1 MYIMF
6 TRYSKI
12 LLSLVTLFVISSC
25 HKQAVTY
32 SQLVQLQKVTVG
44 NISLT
49 IQGPNKDLPPDSI
62 IILQFDRRL
71 DTSTVRKNIL
81 LQGSDQL
88 PVFFSLSFSSDL
100 SAARLTPLPS
110 LHGLA
115 TYSLAVSS
123 GLKGAS
129 GESFNGAV
137 YTFTTGNG
145 KLKLET
151 ITVNNIPFPANA
163 HPVNIDIN
171 NLDIRLSFSFPL
183 DTTNSAANFTL
194 SGNQVVKVAFS
205 ADYKSVTV
213 TNTTPLK
220 GYAKYYFTVMNSL
233 KGKNGFTYDGYYNY
247 FNTALDSTSK
257 FPPIP
262 DEDLLTLIQE
272 KTFRY
277 FYDFA
282 HPACGMARERNSS
295 GDVVTTGGSGF
306 GIMALVVGMN
316 RNFITRD
323 QGIARLGKVLTF
335 LETCDRFHGAWPHW
349 MNGNTGKVV
358 PFADKDDGGDIVET
372 SYMIEGLFTIRQYL
386 DSTNVDEKSLV
397 NRINALANGVEYD
410 WYTRGENVLYW
421 NWSPDYGWAINV
433 KVQGYNE
440 TLITYI
446 LGAASHTHSIS
457 AAVYQ
462 QGYARNGAIR
472 NGKSFYGYVLP
483 LGEDYGGPLFFT
495 HYTYLGLDPRNLSDQ
510 YANYWEQNVNQS
522 MINYSYCAADP
533 RHYQGYSTHCWGLT
547 ASDNPWGYDAQ
558 SPTNDLGVI
567 TPTAAVSAL
576 PYTPVQSMNA
586 IKHFYYIL
594 GDRLWGEYGFYDAF
608 DVTEGWWADS
618 YLAIDEGPIIC
629 MIENYRS
636 QLLWTLFTSSPE
648 VQASLQ
654 KLGFSY

>member
-1 MYIMF
+1 
-6 TRYSKI
+6 
-12 LLSLVTLFVISSC
+12 
-25 HKQAVTY
+25 
-32 SQLVQLQKVTVG
+32 VTVG
-44 NISLT
+44 NTPLT
-49 IQGPNKDLPPDSI
+49 LRGPNKNLPADSAI
-62 IILQFDRRL
+62 NLQFDLKL
-71 DTSTVRKNIL
+71 DPSTVANSLLLSGPGQVPVLSNIRL
-81 LQGSDQL
+81 SPD
-88 PVFFSLSFSSDL
+88 FSGI
-100 SAARLTPLPS
+100 RLTPLQ
-110 LHGLA
+110 GLQGL
-115 TYSLAVSS
+115 TNYTLKISS
-123 GLKGAS
+123 VIKGAC
-129 GESFNGAV
+129 GESFSGAV
-137 YTFTTGNG
+137 YSFTTING
-145 KLKLET
+145 KLKIET
-151 ITVNNIPFPANA
+151 ITVNNTPFPANV
-163 HPVNIDIN
+163 HPYNIGFK
-171 NLDIRLSFSFPL
+171 NLNIQLSFSNPL
-183 DTTNSAANFTL
+183 DTANYKSNFTL
-194 SGNQVVKVAFS
+194 SGNQVLNIVFS
-205 ADYKSVTV
+205 ADYKSVTI
-213 TNTTPLK
+213 TNSTALK
-220 GYAKYYFTVMNSL
+220 GYTRYYFTVLNDL
-233 KGKNGFTYDGYYNY
+233 KGKNGFTFDGYYNY
-247 FNTALDSTSK
+247 FYTALDSTPK

-272 KTFRY
+272 QTFRY

-295 GDVVTTGGSGF
+295 GDIVTTGGSGF
-306 GIMALVVGMN
+306 GIMALVVGMS

-323 QGIARLGKVLTF
+323 QGLARLGKVLTF

-386 DSTNVDEKSLV
+386 DSANVNEKPLIQ
-397 NRINALANGVEYD
+397 RINALANGVEYD
-410 WYTRGENVLYW
+410 WYTREENVLYW
-421 NWSPDYGWAINV
+421 NWSPDYGWAVNV

-446 LGAASHTHSIS
+446 LAAASTTHPVT
-457 AAVYQ
+457 AAVYH
-462 QGYARNGAIR
+462 QGYARNGDIK

-495 HYTYLGLDPRNLSDQ
+495 HYTYLGLDPRNLSDE

-522 MINYSYCAADP
+522 MINYSYCVANP
-533 RHYQGYSTHCWGLT
+533 KHYQGYSTHCWGLT

-594 GDRLWGEYGFYDAF
+594 GDRLWGNYGYYDAF
-608 DVTEGWWADS
+608 DVTEGWWATS

-636 QLLWTLFTSSPE
+636 QLLWNLFMSSPE
-648 VQASLQ
+648 VTASLQ
-654 KLGFSY
+654 KLGFTY